1 MYKVYLI
8 HNIGYFGG
16 GYCCFANINTSVINN
31 FVVKSLHTSISQDKV
46 LEVDLLNQNVCTV
59 LRILILNG

>member
-8 HNIGYFGG
+8 PNVGYFGG
-16 GYCCFANINTSVINN
+16 GGGGFANINTSVINN
-31 FVVKSLHTSISQDKV
+31 FVVKCLHTSISQDKV
-46 LEVDLLNQNVCTV
+46 LEVDLLDQNVCTV